1 MSVGTKAIIGL
12 ALGLAAGA
20 GFVASANATLRS
32 LGSGAE
38 VVGTLWINAILM
50 TIVPLVVSKI
60 VVSIAG
66 TQDVRMVGRAGWRAG
81 ALFVVLL
88 TVTATLAAMIMPAVF
103 SWLPIDP
110 AASASLRAGAS
121 MAAAGTPPTL
131 AQMALALVPT
141 NAIRVASEGAVV
153 PLLVFTVAF
162 AFGASRIPAALRE
175 QLVGFF
181 RAIDAAI
188 TVLLHWIVACSPYG
202 VFALGV
208 GLAIRVG
215 VGIVSALAYYIVVSS
230 TALVVATAALYVVV
244 FAVAR
249 VSPRRFARAAAPAQA
264 VAFGTHSSMAALP
277 AMIEGAEVSLG
288 LSQTATGFVL
298 PLSLAVFKYSG
309 PVWFVVVT
317 CFVSRLYEVAIDPSR
332 FVVIVLTAVVT
343 SFAVGGVPSGAVVV
357 VAPVLA
363 AAGLPAEAIGLLLAI
378 DPLPNAFRTVANVTG
393 MLAVTVLAS
402 GPAFAHGASAGKPT
416 SPSPARSSR

>member
-1 MSVGTKAIIGL
+1 VADQRAPGMSVGTKAII
-12 ALGLAAGA
+12 ALVAGLAAGA
-20 GFVASANATLRS
+20 AVVASASATLR
-32 LGSGAE
+32 LFGSAVE

-50 TIVPLVVSKI
+50 TIIPLVVSKI

-66 TQDVRMVGRAGWRAG
+66 TPDVGRVGRAGWRAG
-81 ALFVVLL
+81 MLFLGLL
-88 TVTATLAAMIMPAVF
+88 TVAATVSAVVMPTVF
-103 SWLPIDP
+103 SWMPLDP
-110 AASASLRAGAS
+110 AASAALRAGAS
-121 MAAAGTPPTL
+121 ATAAGPAPAL
-131 AQMALALVPT
+131 SQMALGLVPT
-141 NAIRVASEGAVV
+141 NAVRAAAEGAIV

-162 AFGASRIPAALRE
+162 AFAASRTPAAQRDP
-175 QLVGFF
+175 LVAVF
-181 RAIDAAI
+181 RGIDAAI

-215 VGIVSALAYYIVVSS
+215 VGIVGALAYYIAVSS
-230 TALVVATAALYVVV
+230 AALVVATAGLYLVV
-244 FAVAR
+244 FAIAR
-249 VSPRRFARAAAPAQA
+249 VSPRRFGRAAAPAQA
-264 VAFGTHSSMAALP
+264 VAFGTHSSMASLP
-277 AMIEGAEVSLG
+277 AMIEGMEARLG

-317 CFVSRLYEVAIDPSR
+317 CFVGRLYGIAIDPSR

-363 AAGLPAEAIGLLLAI
+363 AAGLPAEAIGLLLAV

-393 MLAVTVLAS
+393 MMAVTVMA
-402 GPAFAHGASAGKPT
+402 AGET
-416 SPSPARSSR
+416 GRGEAILRS